1 MQVCTKKW
9 KRWKNSKINQRRRR
23 KEKKNIPY
31 LTDTQQKAEGRRVLL
46 SGGDTGSWG
55 AKKLYIA
62 FSDRSVNPSFL
73 FMEMDYQPNQWAD
86 KVMKYST
93 MASFPASSI

>member
-1 MQVCTKKW
+1 MYVCTKDGTDESTAKYIKEYLLPYRQ
-9 KRWKNSKINQRRRR
+9 KRGSQSAD
-23 KEKKNIPY
+23 E
-31 LTDTQQKAEGRRVLL
+31 LL
-46 SGGDTGSWG
+46 SSRDTGGWR
-55 AKKLYIA
+55 AKKFYIA
-62 FSDRSVNPSFL
+62 FSDHWVNPALL